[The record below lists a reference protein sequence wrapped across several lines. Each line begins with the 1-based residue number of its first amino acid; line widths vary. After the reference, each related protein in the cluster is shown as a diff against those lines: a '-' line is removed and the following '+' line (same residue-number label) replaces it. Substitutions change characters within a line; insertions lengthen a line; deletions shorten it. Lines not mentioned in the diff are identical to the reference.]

1 MTKPMLWSLCAS
13 DSRGGAGMQAVIAQ
27 GAIHNVECRSVVTAL
42 TAQSHQGVAMV
53 EPVSHS
59 MLEAQWL
66 AAVDDGKPD
75 AVVVGW
81 LPANEAL
88 IGWVIDK
95 LHTLTCPVIWD
106 PVLSATHTLSGTSLT
121 SSSVQTGSGFD
132 PAIDMLRALIP
143 YVTVITPSL
152 AEARWLVKD
161 ESCDALVA
169 ARRLQQLGADTVMI
183 TGGDSCSETFDTE
196 GAWVTDIVVSQCN
209 NNQPETVV
217 LPEFAIHQRPIEQHA
232 HGTGSQ
238 LAGALAVFIAQGERL
253 YDALLMA
260 ALAAREA
267 LKNASLGGEGD
278 CAQYKNTVAAPLPEK
293 GDEWPLVTAVHCL
306 PELLTLHEPLNSPES
321 VAFNFLVVQDR
332 QQSNDSDFPR
342 TDEPINDELG
352 LYALTDNLEHL
363 DSLLR
368 LKVDTIQ
375 WRVKEKTANYKKNAS
390 LALQRCRNAGIPCW
404 FNDDWQLA
412 LELHPEGVHLGQE
425 DMVIADL
432 PALRK
437 AGVGIGISTHTQ
449 WEIARARAINP
460 SYIAFGPVFP
470 PLSKQLKYPPLGVE
484 QVRQWHKRY
493 SSWPHTC
500 IGGIVPANAEFVAA
514 TEIGSLAIVTCLQ
527 PGPEQENNAKAL
539 QQALKKFCTSP
550 KYLSSVERPLIKEKQ

>member
-1 MTKPMLWSLCAS
+1 
-13 DSRGGAGMQAVIAQ
+13 
-27 GAIHNVECRSVVTAL
+27 
-42 TAQSHQGVAMV
+42 
-53 EPVSHS
+53 VSHS

-66 AAVDDGKPD
+66 AAVHDGKPD

-106 PVLSATHTLSGTSLT
+106 PVLSATLTLSGTGLT
-121 SSSVQTGSGFD
+121 LDSVQAGSGFD

-143 YVTVITPSL
+143 FATVITPSL

-161 ESCDALVA
+161 ETCDALVA
-169 ARRLQQLGADTVMI
+169 ARRLQQLGAHTVMI
-183 TGGDSCSETFDTE
+183 TGGDSRPETSHTE
-196 GAWVTDIVVSQCN
+196 GSWVTDIVVSQCN

-217 LPEFAIHQRPIEQHA
+217 LSEFAIHQRPIEQHA

-238 LAGALAVFIAQGERL
+238 LAAALAVFVAQGERL

-267 LKNASLGGEGD
+267 LKNASLREEGD
-278 CAQYKNTVAAPLPEK
+278 CTQYKNTVAAPLPEN
-293 GDEWPLVTAVHCL
+293 GDEWPLVTAIDCSPEHCL
-306 PELLTLHEPLNSPES
+306 PEHCLPEYPTH
-321 VAFNFLVVQDR
+321 NFSQTKVKEKAKDK
-332 QQSNDSDFPR
+332 QQANDTVCP
-342 TDEPINDELG
+342 TTAELG

-404 FNDDWQLA
+404 INDDWQLA

-470 PLSKQLKYPPLGVE
+470 PLSKQLKYPLLGVE

-500 IGGIVPANAEFVAA
+500 IGGIVPANAEAVAA
-514 TEIGSLAIVTCLQ
+514 TQIGSLAIVTCLQ

-550 KYLSSVERPLIKEKQ
+550 KYLSSVERPLIKEK

>member
-27 GAIHNVECRSVVTAL
+27 GALHNVECRSIVTAL

-66 AAVDDGKPD
+66 AAVHDGKPD

-81 LPANEAL
+81 LPANETL
-88 IGWVIDK
+88 IDWVIDK

-106 PVLSATHTLSGTSLT
+106 PVLSATHTLSNIGLKSGTGDA
-121 SSSVQTGSGFD
+121 VSGFD

-143 YVTVITPSL
+143 FATVITPSL

-183 TGGDSCSETFDTE
+183 TGGDSRSETFDTE

-217 LPEFAIHQRPIEQHA
+217 LPEFVIHQRPIEHHA

-267 LKNASLGGEGD
+267 LKNASLGGDGD
-278 CAQYKNTVAAPLPEK
+278 YDQYKNTVAAPLPEN
-293 GDEWPLVTAVHCL
+293 GDEWPLVTAIDCSPEHCL
-306 PELLTLHEPLNSPES
+306 PEYPTH
-321 VAFNFLVVQDR
+321 NFSQTKNKQKAKVKQKAIEK
-332 QQSNDSDFPR
+332 QQANDTVLPA
-342 TDEPINDELG
+342 IGELG
-352 LYALTDNLEHL
+352 LYALTDNLDHL
-363 DSLLR
+363 DSLIR

-375 WRVKEKTANYKKNAS
+375 WRVKEKTANYKQNAR
-390 LALQRCRNAGIPCW
+390 LALQRCHNAGIPCW
-404 FNDDWQLA
+404 INDDWQLA
-412 LELHPEGVHLGQE
+412 LELHPNGVHLGQE

-432 PALRK
+432 SALKK
-437 AGVGIGISTHTQ
+437 AGVGIGISTHTH
-449 WEIARARAINP
+449 WEIARARAVNP

-470 PLSKQLKYPPLGVE
+470 PLSKQLKYPPLGIS
-484 QVRQWHKRY
+484 QVRQWHQRY

-500 IGGIVPANAEFVAA
+500 IGGIVPANAEAVAA
-514 TEIGSLAIVTCLQ
+514 TQIGSLAIVTCLQ

-550 KYLSSVERPLIKEKQ
+550 KYLSSVERPLIKEK